1 MKLSEKSYDY
11 IYLGV
16 LRNIQYFHQIL
27 KVSDPI
33 SALDGDLSLATS
45 PPLSETKGRFLT
57 KVTQG
62 EAVVILEPKLR
73 LANLALVSSAQ
84 VGG

>member
-1 MKLSEKSYDY
+1 MSEKSYDY

-27 KVSDPI
+27 KVSDPK
-33 SALDGDLSLATS
+33 SALDGDLNLATS
-45 PPLSETKGRFLT
+45 PPLSETKGRFLP

-62 EAVVILEPKLR
+62 DAVVILEPKLR
-73 LANLALVSSAQ
+73 LANLALVSLAQ
-84 VGG
+84 AGG

>member
-1 MKLSEKSYDY
+1 MSEKPYDY

-27 KVSDPI
+27 KVSDPK
-33 SALDGDLSLATS
+33 SPLDGDLNLATS
-45 PPLSETKGRFLT
+45 PPLSETKGIVLT

-73 LANLALVSSAQ
+73 FANLALVSSAQ